1 MPKQYSMIS
10 DKTVLELSLEPLLDF
25 SECLGICIP
34 ISSNDTFWKSLK
46 ITDNPKISFIE
57 GGETRLASVK
67 RAVNFWK
74 KSSVV
79 YENVL
84 IHDSVRPCVRSSD
97 IRTMLESFSI
107 SGDHGA
113 ILGSPVIDSLK
124 EVIEVGGYIKKT
136 VDRNNLWKVFT
147 PQIFLKDVL
156 ESAFEGLSKEQDFS
170 DESGLV
176 EQSFRKIKTYTG
188 SNDNIKITYPE
199 DMNLA
204 KSILMTQGRLTE

>member
-1 MPKQYSMIS
+1 
-10 DKTVLELSLEPLLDF
+10 
-25 SECLGICIP
+25 
-34 ISSNDTFWKSLK
+34 
-46 ITDNPKISFIE
+46 
-57 GGETRLASVK
+57 
-67 RAVNFWK
+67 
-74 KSSVV
+74 
-79 YENVL
+79 
-84 IHDSVRPCVRSSD
+84 
-97 IRTMLESFSI
+97 MLESFYI
-107 SGDHGA
+107 SGDNGA

-176 EQSFRKIKTYTG
+176 EQSFRKIKTYNG
-188 SNDNIKITYPE
+188 SDDNIKITYPE